1 MLCRRFG
8 DVADIDVNVVTPELR
23 RGWANVPL
31 LEGMARRCHAVG
43 GVRFRFS
50 CEEHVRDTLNLAN
63 ASASRASVEWR
74 REQVISSPRWDA
86 VGLGTLQV
94 SPNHTEV
101 ASEAPI
107 RLDWLG
113 DCIGRRQTKVSS
125 LPC

>member
-50 CEEHVRDTLNLAN
+50 CEEHVRDTLNLARCSG
-63 ASASRASVEWR
+63 ARQLPT
-74 REQVISSPRWDA
+74 QVLLALPLS
-86 VGLGTLQV
+86 
-94 SPNHTEV
+94 
-101 ASEAPI
+101 
-107 RLDWLG
+107 G
-113 DCIGRRQTKVSS
+113 DGNK
-125 LPC
+125 